1 MKERGKERDGDNVNR
16 NENCCHTYNLS
27 RSFLPSNVIPFS
39 KLLTPTYYTEAGQGR
54 EGGREG
60 GNDWTHREARG
71 WDLGAEREVREVRE
85 HQFGRL
91 NGE

>member
-54 EGGREG
+54 EGGREAMTG
-60 GNDWTHREARG
+60 HIARRG
-71 WDLGAEREVREVRE
+71 VGTWEQRGK
-85 HQFGRL
+85 
-91 NGE
+91 